1 MTRWSRRLAARLTRR
16 LTGGRSGEAGSAIV
30 EFVVVGVLLVLPVFY
45 LVIAL
50 ARLQAGAF
58 AVTAAAREA
67 GRTFVTA
74 PSRAQAGTRAQAAAR
89 MAYEDAGFGSQGG
102 VLLAC
107 GQDPCLQRGGRVT
120 AVADLTVRLPLVP
133 DFIAS
138 VVPASVHLSA
148 RHVSTVARF
157 RAR

>member
-1 MTRWSRRLAARLTRR
+1 MTRWSRTLANRLVRR
-16 LTGGRSGEAGSAIV
+16 LTGGRRGDTGSAVV

-67 GRTFVTA
+67 GRTFVTS
-74 PSRAQAGTRAQAAAR
+74 PSQSRAGTRAQAAAR
-89 MAYEDAGFGSQGG
+89 MAYEDAGFGAQGE
-102 VLLAC
+102 VILAC
-107 GQDPCLQRGGRVT
+107 AQDPCLQRGGRVV
-120 AVADLTVRLPLVP
+120 ALADLSVRLPLVP

-138 VVPASVHLSA
+138 VVPTSVHLSS
-148 RHVSTVARF
+148 RHVSTVDRF